1 MVVAVGLILGP
12 FYRRLPKARK
22 RDWNAGVSRLFQSN
36 MQTIVQP
43 SRRIGGSMGVLEVGE
58 LEGYVLNALKA
69 RARNRGVSLEDEVR
83 ETLIASVDRQRD
95 DYIKRLEALRSAA
108 KSAFGAAERGE
119 AGRP

>member
-1 MVVAVGLILGP
+1 MVAVGLILGP

-22 RDWNAGVSRLFQSN
+22 RDWNVGVSRLFQSN

>member
-1 MVVAVGLILGP
+1 
-12 FYRRLPKARK
+12 
-22 RDWNAGVSRLFQSN
+22 
-36 MQTIVQP
+36 
-43 SRRIGGSMGVLEVGE
+43 MGVLEVGE